1 MNADT
6 TIASTRH
13 DDLISLL
20 VNTYRELNMHVRPVV
35 DEKLTAGGMENS
47 VRGIIARMRTD
58 EMKFA
63 QALKQRV
70 TGVVIAGPD
79 GKDPVIVGESAQD
92 TTKMLI
98 SQFGTGRETTLSLL
112 KDLTD
117 DDWTKS
123 TDDGST
129 ILSHVQDLAK
139 NDETQMQRIKQLLG

>member
-1 MNADT
+1 MNTDT
-6 TIASTRH
+6 PVASTRH
-13 DDLISLL
+13 EDLISIL
-20 VNTYRELNMHVRPVV
+20 VNTYRELNTHVRPIAE
-35 DEKLTAGGMENS
+35 DKLTSGGMENS

-70 TGVVIAGPD
+70 TGVVMTGPD
-79 GKDPVIVGESAQD
+79 GQDPVIVGESAHD

-117 DDWTKS
+117 DDWLKS
-123 TDDGST
+123 TDDGSS
-129 ILSHVQDLAK
+129 ILSHVQDLAR
-139 NDETQMQRIKQLLG
+139 NDETQLQRIKQLLG